1 MNDKSKRY
9 TGAAEV
15 LAGLKDFQRD
25 TTEYVFGRLF
35 TDRNPTSRF
44 LVADEVGLGK
54 TLVARGVIAKAI
66 EFLQDRVSRVDIVY
80 ICSNAEIARQNI
92 QKLNVTDDREFQ
104 LASRITL
111 LPLTLRNLTS
121 RSLNFASFTPGT
133 SFNLRSNMG
142 LSDERIV
149 LYWLLR
155 HAWGENMM
163 RGKGP
168 LKILCGAASLDR
180 FGQRVKSFDRTSL
193 DPGLTAKFKAAL
205 VAHDRDL
212 RNRGET
218 ALKQR
223 FRDLSDHFRYRRQI
237 ARTDNRERSKLI
249 GELRLLLAR
258 TCVNALE
265 PDLIILDEFQRFR
278 ELLDGDDPASELA
291 QHLFAYEDARLL
303 LLSATPYKM
312 VTLSEE
318 DANEDHHQD
327 FTRTLRFLMGADA
340 AAEVD
345 ESLRKFRSELLRPEG
360 LDIDE
365 ARKHRTAAES
375 RIRQVMCRTE
385 RLAVTADRNGMLID
399 KDLGTLPLHAADI
412 RGFVALDRIAR
423 QVETGD
429 VVEYWKSAPYLLNFM
444 DGYELVRKLT
454 GARRGDAVMAK
465 LLAEVGDTI
474 DWSDVAEYRTID
486 PANAK
491 LRALMADVMDT
502 EMWRWL
508 WMPPA
513 LPYYSPGPPF
523 DAPGAHAASKRLL
536 FSSWT
541 VVPKMIAALL
551 SYEAER
557 RMMSSGS
564 LLPRNTPEDRRRAG
578 QLLRFTRSKGRFTG
592 MKVFGLLYPSAALA
606 TIGDPLRRT
615 AGTAAQLD
623 REDFLTD
630 VRAEVAAFLEPWTAR
645 APTTGNEDEDWYW
658 LAPLLADL
666 ATSGV
671 RNPIELFEEHL
682 WASDWTGGESED
694 TGGTRTDESKSTFE
708 DHLSEACERIDRIAT
723 SDDLGLGRVPR
734 DLIAV
739 TSLLAVGSPAVCAL
753 RALTRPA
760 GSAATRDPGAISA
773 AARVAWAF
781 RSLFNLPEVTALVR
795 GTHPDDAYWRAV
807 LDYTVAGNL
816 QAVLDE
822 YAHILPDRLGILDSR
837 EPSAIDQM
845 ADALRDSM
853 TVRTVS
859 YSCHELVEDGEGR
872 RLQQGQHR
880 MRGRFALRFGQ
891 DRVEETGDTTRTTQV
906 RDAFNSPFWP
916 FVLATT
922 SVGQEGLEFHSYCHA
937 CVHWNLPTNPVDL
950 EQREGRVH
958 RYKGHAVRKNV
969 ASKHGPAAFVDRS
982 GDPWQALF
990 DAAVAGRG
998 TTGNDLVPYWIFP
1011 GDTYIERIVPS
1022 LPLSREVGRLA
1033 ALRRSVA
1040 AYRLVIGQ
1048 PRQDDLLQ
1056 WLSSRYSEEEF
1067 GHLQEELR
1075 INLTPPAGRN
1085 GRSKLR
1091 SQHSTPIPRAR
1102 L

>member
-1 MNDKSKRY
+1 MNAKSTRY

-35 TDRNPTSRF
+35 TDKAPTKRF

-66 EFLQDRVSRVDIVY
+66 EYLQDRVKRVDIVY

-92 QKLNVTDDREFQ
+92 QKLNVTGDSEFQ

-155 HAWGENMM
+155 HAWGEATM
-163 RGKGP
+163 RGVGP
-168 LKILCGAASLDR
+168 LKILRGTSGIER
-180 FGQRVKSFDRTSL
+180 FGQRVKAFDRTSL
-193 DPGLTAKFKAAL
+193 DPGLAAKFKAAL
-205 VAHDRDL
+205 LTHDREQ
-212 RNRGET
+212 RSRGE
-218 ALKQR
+218 ASLKQR
-223 FRDLSDHFRYRRQI
+223 FRDLSDHFRYRKHV
-237 ARTDNRERSKLI
+237 ARVDNRERSQLI
-249 GELRLLLAR
+249 GELRSLLAR
-258 TCVNALE
+258 TCVDALE

-291 QHLFAYEDARLL
+291 QHLFDYEDARIL

-312 VTLSEE
+312 VTLSE
-318 DANEDHHQD
+318 DDGNEDHHRD
-327 FTRTLRFLMGADA
+327 FARTLRFLMGAEG

-345 ESLRKFRSELLRPEG
+345 EELRKFRTELLRPEG

-365 ARKHRTAAES
+365 AHKHRMAAEA
-375 RIRQVMCRTE
+375 RIRRVMCRTE
-385 RLAVTADRNGMLID
+385 RLAVTADRNGMLVD

-412 RGFVALDRIAR
+412 RRFVALDQIAR
-423 QVETGD
+423 RVDTGD

-454 GARRGDAVMAK
+454 GARRSDATVAK
-465 LLAEVGDTI
+465 LLAAVDDTI
-474 DWSDVAEYRTID
+474 DWNDVARYQAVD
-486 PANAK
+486 PGNAK
-491 LRALMADVMDT
+491 LRALTTDVMES

-523 DAPGAHAASKRLL
+523 DTPHAQAASKRLI

-541 VVPKMIAALL
+541 VVPKVIAALL
-551 SYEAER
+551 SYDAER

-564 LLPRNTPEDRRRAG
+564 PPPPNTPEDRRRAG
-578 QLLRFTRSKGRFTG
+578 QLLRFTRSKGRLTG

-606 TIGDPLRRT
+606 EIGDPLRR
-615 AGTAAQLD
+615 AALTGGQLD
-623 REDFLTD
+623 REDLFAD
-630 VRAEVAAFLEPWTAR
+630 VRAEVAALLEPWIAQ
-645 APTTGNEDEDWYW
+645 APTSGNEDEDWYW

-666 ATSGV
+666 ATDKV
-671 RNPIELFEEHL
+671 INPTELFDQHL
-682 WASDWTGGESED
+682 WANDWTGGESED

-708 DHLSEACERIDRIAT
+708 DHITEAYERIDLIDT
-723 SDDLGLGRVPR
+723 SDELALGRVPR
-734 DLIAV
+734 DLVTV

-753 RALTRPA
+753 RALARPA
-760 GSAATRDPGAISA
+760 GAAATRDPTAITA

-795 GTHPDDAYWRAV
+795 GSHPDDAYWRAV

-837 EPSAIDQM
+837 DPGATDQI

-859 YSCHELVEDGEGR
+859 YSCHDLVDDGDGR
-872 RLQQGQHR
+872 RLQQGRYR

-922 SVGQEGLEFHSYCHA
+922 SVGQEGLDFHSYCHA

-958 RYKGHAVRKNV
+958 RYKGHAIRKNV
-969 ASKHGPAAFVDRS
+969 AAKYGAAAVLD
-982 GDPWQALF
+982 GEDPWQALF
-990 DAAVAGRG
+990 EAAVAGRG

-1011 GDTYIERIVPS
+1011 GDHHIERIVPN
-1022 LPLSREVGRLA
+1022 LPLSREIGRLA

-1056 WLSSRYSEEEF
+1056 WLASRYSEEEF
-1067 GHLQEELR
+1067 TRLQEELR
-1075 INLTPPAGRN
+1075 IDLSPPVAKVG
-1085 GRSKLR
+1085 GK
-1091 SQHSTPIPRAR
+1091 T
-1102 L
+1102 